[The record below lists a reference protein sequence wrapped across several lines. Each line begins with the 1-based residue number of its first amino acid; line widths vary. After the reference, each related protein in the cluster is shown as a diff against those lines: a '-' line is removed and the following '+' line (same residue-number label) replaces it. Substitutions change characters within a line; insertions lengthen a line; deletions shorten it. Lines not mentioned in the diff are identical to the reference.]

1 MAKNTFIAVRI
12 PPEVVKSLDEIATER
27 GITRSALIKELLAN
41 CHSFHRFI
49 EIERS
54 RQDSGK
60 VVLNGNLAKW
70 ITNNMQD
77 NMTPETLHFIGEV
90 MHHVAEDIAAQ
101 KDDGNGNHSEQLE
114 VNNLKKG
121 KNV

>member
-1 MAKNTFIAVRI
+1 MAKNTFVAVRV
-12 PPEVVKSLDEIATER
+12 PPEVLNSLDEIAAER

-49 EIERS
+49 EIERA
-54 RQDSGK
+54 RQATGE

-90 MHHVAEDIAAQ
+90 MHHVAENIAAQ
-101 KDDGNGNHSEQLE
+101 KNDGNGNHCEQLE
-114 VNNLKKG
+114 VNNLKEG
-121 KNV
+121 EHV